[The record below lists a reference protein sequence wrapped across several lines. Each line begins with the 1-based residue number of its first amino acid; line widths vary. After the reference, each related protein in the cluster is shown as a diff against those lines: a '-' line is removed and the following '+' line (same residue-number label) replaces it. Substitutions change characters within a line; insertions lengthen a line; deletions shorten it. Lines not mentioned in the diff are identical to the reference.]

1 MFERGKCAGIDG
13 VVTKHDSIQ
22 KNLLTKIHMNLFY

>member
-13 VVTKHDSIQ
+13 VVTKHDSTQ
-22 KNLLTKIHMNLFY
+22 KKPVDENTHELVL